1 MPHAEECD
9 SLLDVWAK
17 VPLSQLGLIVQD
29 AGTDALAEAGI
40 DALAVLT
47 FAALAERLLADAAD
61 HARAVMSR
69 KARATDEEKAMV
81 FKEVMQRQETRIREL
96 EAQLAEKQEG
106 SGRIKRWPF

>member
-1 MPHAEECD
+1 MPYAEECDSLLD

-47 FAALAERLLADAAD
+47 FAALAERLL
-61 HARAVMSR
+61 
-69 KARATDEEKAMV
+69 
-81 FKEVMQRQETRIREL
+81 
-96 EAQLAEKQEG
+96 QLPQPT
-106 SGRIKRWPF
+106 PF